1 MLLRRHIAIL
11 SMKIK
16 RSTAIPIALAIYLGV
31 MAYIGYPGYASGAT
45 SAFTYFGTI
54 AITIVILIVLHFNL
68 RYRERLRRR
77 REEDINKTAGTK

>member
-1 MLLRRHIAIL
+1 MRLRRLIAIL

-16 RSTAIPIALAIYLGV
+16 RSTAIPVALAVYLAV

-45 SAFTYFGTI
+45 SALTYFGTI

-68 RYRERLRRR
+68 RYRDRLRQR
-77 REEDINKTAGTK
+77 REEDINNSQKTK